1 VWRLSLAGMDQTS
14 QEHQQRGP
22 GGFQR
27 GIGAPRQATFA
38 FELERHAVQHVGG
51 FIVGKIGA
59 LCHGKRDYGIAA
71 RR

>member
-1 VWRLSLAGMDQTS
+1 MDQPCE
-14 QEHQQRGP
+14 EHQQRSP
-22 GGFQR
+22 GRFQR
-27 GIGAPRQATFA
+27 RIGAPRQTTFA

-51 FIVGKIGA
+51 FVVGKIGA